1 MSIEKLTTWKVRQ
14 GAGVNMGKH
23 LCRVP
28 IKKRFAYIAVEID
41 RIRESLRK

>member
-1 MSIEKLTTWKVRQ
+1 MSIEKFTTWKVRQ

-28 IKKRFAYIAVEID
+28 IKTRFAYIAVEIEK
-41 RIRESLRK
+41 IRERLGK

>member
-1 MSIEKLTTWKVRQ
+1 MRIEKLTTWKVRQ

-28 IKKRFAYIAVEID
+28 IKTRFAYIAVEIEK
-41 RIRESLRK
+41 IRERLGK

>member
-1 MSIEKLTTWKVRQ
+1 MKIENLTTWKVRQ

-28 IKKRFAYIAVEID
+28 LKTRFAYIAIEID
-41 RIRESLRK
+41 KIRERLGK